1 MIWFL
6 DKEALGFGALIVIG
20 FILIFGTMYIIASGI
35 IDIIND
41 LKKRKK

>member
-1 MIWFL
+1 MIFL

-20 FILIFGTMYIIASGI
+20 FILIFGTIFIIASAI

-41 LKKRKK
+41 IKNRKK